1 MRVLVLGARGML
13 GADLLAEWQSDD
25 LIPAGS
31 AEADLREFSQIE
43 KLVLNVRPD
52 WIILSAAYTD
62 VDGCER
68 NPELAFAVNANGV
81 ENVARAAKSLAA
93 RVFLVSTD
101 YVFDGKGTRPY
112 ETTDPIAPLNVY
124 GASKAAGETALTN
137 SKIHWC
143 IGRTSW
149 LFGIHGPSFP
159 EKILR
164 AGETRSELSVVNDQ
178 VGSPTYTRDLA
189 RAIRDLVLKDAHG
202 IVHITNEGSCSWFD
216 FACDILAQS
225 GRKSVSVLPIT
236 SDQSARPALRPHY
249 SVLSPA
255 SLHAFGIRT
264 RPWQQALQSFLQ
276 ERTLEQARRAP

>member
-13 GADLLAEWQSDD
+13 GTDLLDEWHSDE
-25 LIPAGS
+25 LTPAGS
-31 AEADLREFSQIE
+31 AEADLRDFSQIE

-68 NPELAFAVNANGV
+68 NPELAFAVNASGV
-81 ENVARAAKSLAA
+81 ENVARAAQLIAA

-124 GASKAAGETALTN
+124 GASKAAGETALAK
-137 SKIHWC
+137 SEVAWC

-149 LFGIHGPSFP
+149 LFGVHGPSFP

-164 AGETRSELSVVNDQ
+164 AAETRPELSVVNDQ

-189 RAIRDLVLKDAHG
+189 RAIRDLVLRDARG
-202 IVHITNEGSCSWFD
+202 IVHITNEGVCSWFD
-216 FACDILAQS
+216 FAREILAGS
-225 GRKSVSVLPIT
+225 GHGTVSVHPIST
-236 SDQSARPALRPHY
+236 DQSARPARRPNY

-255 SLHAFGIRT
+255 SLHAYGIRT
-264 RPWQQALQSFLQ
+264 RPWQEGLQSFLQ
-276 ERTLEQARRAP
+276 ERAAQSAQKIR